1 MAELRN
7 VVDAQMVDMCRER
20 AGRRAK
26 TLMKEKGVWRKA
38 VTFAESKRRKRAGSG
53 SGEDWNEKRRKQ

>member
-7 VVDAQMVDMCRER
+7 VADAQVVDMCRER

-26 TLMKEKGVWRKA
+26 TLMKEKGVWGNS
-38 VTFAESKRRKRAGSG
+38 VMFAESKRRKGARSR
-53 SGEDWNEKRRKQ
+53 SGEDWNEKWRKQ